1 MTYINAKSK
10 YLINVKNIKVKHKFD
25 TLVTKSVNIT
35 EDQIE
40 ECKKYAEKYIEE
52 SNEYKVL
59 VPASVKDE
67 KIQKEIAKQIVF
79 ADKIGECAVL
89 NYFKY
94 RGLKPDILKSNKIGI
109 KTYIDKDIHNRL
121 IIDKKDIESKN
132 KNQYYI
138 GAHLN
143 LEVEDKNIQLK
154 NI

>member
-25 TLVTKSVNIT
+25 TLVTKSVNVT

-67 KIQKEIAKQIVF
+67 KMQ
-79 ADKIGECAVL
+79 
-89 NYFKY
+89 
-94 RGLKPDILKSNKIGI
+94 
-109 KTYIDKDIHNRL
+109 
-121 IIDKKDIESKN
+121 
-132 KNQYYI
+132 
-138 GAHLN
+138 
-143 LEVEDKNIQLK
+143 
-154 NI
+154 